1 VARFF
6 IFALVLA
13 PWLNPFSPGPTPA
26 VVPFVFSWFCVAL
39 ALLITSVTD
48 ARRDTIFHSA
58 TLAWL
63 VAACLSALIGVLQYI
78 GSTAWAGVWIDHT
91 GMGEA
96 YGNLRQR
103 NQFATLMN
111 IGLASLLW
119 LSFDFARAK
128 PNQTAANILHWS
140 AKYLVFFCAVL
151 IGFGNASSSS
161 RTGLIQ
167 LGVLSVFT
175 FIWHIDTSPQAIKA
189 SPKVHSWQITVA
201 ALVAYAVAS
210 LVLPWLIGLD
220 PLSSG
225 AFARL
230 RTGDPLCASRTTLW
244 ANVWHLI
251 SLKPWV
257 GWGWGELDYAHFIT
271 LYPGPRFCDIL
282 DNAHNL
288 PLHIA
293 VEFGLPA
300 ALTVCGGVAWLIWW
314 GRPQRKS
321 DPYRRVAWGALAVIG
336 LHSLLEY
343 PLWYG
348 PFQTA
353 ALLCLWQLYR
363 HTPTTSAGFKSVYT
377 QMLQRHHR
385 SLTGLA
391 GLSLIAACAFTAWQ
405 YQLASQI
412 YLPPSERMNAYKEDT
427 LRKISR
433 VSLYQDQVRFAD
445 LTTTDLDPQNAQV
458 VHDLALDMLHF
469 SPESRVVELIIES
482 ASLLG
487 REDEVRYYSVRYQAA
502 FPESYAK
509 WLAAR
514 AKL

>member
-1 VARFF
+1 MARFF

-26 VVPFVFSWFCVAL
+26 VLPFVFSWFCVAL
-39 ALLITSVTD
+39 GLLITSVTD

-63 VAACLSALIGVLQYI
+63 IAACLSALIGVLQYV
-78 GSTAWAGVWIDHT
+78 GATAWAGVWIDHT
-91 GMGEA
+91 NLGEA

-111 IGLASLLW
+111 IGLATLLW
-119 LSFDFARAK
+119 RPSDFSPGK
-128 PNQTAANILHWS
+128 PYQTAVNPLGKS
-140 AKYLVFFCAVL
+140 AQYLLLFCAIL
-151 IGFGNASSSS
+151 IGFGNAASSS
-161 RTGLIQ
+161 RTGLVQ

-175 FIWHIDTSPQAIKA
+175 VIWHFGTRLQAGRTSPSVQ
-189 SPKVHSWQITVA
+189 SWQIALA
-201 ALVAYAVAS
+201 ALVGYTIAS

-230 RTGDPLCASRTTLW
+230 RTGDALCASRTTLW

-251 SLKPWV
+251 TLKPWT
-257 GWGWGELDYAHFIT
+257 GWGWGELDYAHFMT
-271 LYPGPRFCDIL
+271 LYSGPRFCDIL

-288 PLHIA
+288 PMHIA
-293 VEFGLPA
+293 VEFGLPT
-300 ALTVCGGVAWLIWW
+300 ALTLCCAVIWLIWW
-314 GRPQRKS
+314 GRPQRES
-321 DPYRRVAWGALAVIG
+321 DAYRRVGWGVIAVIG

-353 ALLCLWQLYR
+353 ALLCLWQLYWR
-363 HTPTTSAGFKSVYT
+363 NPHNDVNSPSFI
-377 QMLQRHHR
+377 LQRHRR
-385 SLTGLA
+385 SLAGVA
-391 GLSLIAACAFTAWQ
+391 GLSLIAACAFSAWQ

-412 YLPPSERMNAYKEDT
+412 YLPPSERMSAYKDNT
-427 LRKISR
+427 LQKIR
-433 VSLYQDQVRFAD
+433 HVALYQDQVRFAD

-469 SPESRVVELIIES
+469 SPESRVVELVIES
-482 ASLLG
+482 AGLLG
-487 REDEVRYYSVRYQAA
+487 REDEVRYYSPRYQAA

-509 WLAAR
+509 WLASQAEP
-514 AKL
+514 

>member
-1 VARFF
+1 MSRFF

-39 ALLITSVTD
+39 TLLVVSLAD
-48 ARRDTIFHSA
+48 ARRDTIFRSA
-58 TLAWL
+58 ALAWL
-63 VAACLSALIGVLQYI
+63 VAACLSALIGVLQYF
-78 GSTAWAGVWIDHT
+78 GATAWAGVWMDHT
-91 GMGEA
+91 SLGEA

-119 LSFDFARAK
+119 LSSDFARAK
-128 PNQTAANILHWS
+128 PHQTAVNPLHWS
-140 AKYLVFFCAVL
+140 AQYLVFVCAIL
-151 IGFGNASSSS
+151 IGVGNAASSS

-167 LGVLSVFT
+167 LGVLSGFT
-175 FIWHIDTSPQAIKA
+175 FVWHFGITPQARKTSPSVQ
-189 SPKVHSWQITVA
+189 SWRIALA
-201 ALVAYAVAS
+201 ALVGYTIAS

-230 RTGDPLCASRTTLW
+230 RTGDALCASRTTLW

-251 SLKPWV
+251 TVKPWT
-257 GWGWGELDYAHFIT
+257 GWGWGELDYAHFMT

-300 ALTVCGGVAWLIWW
+300 ALTICGGVIWLIWW
-314 GRPQRKS
+314 GRPQRES
-321 DPYRRVAWGALAVIG
+321 DPYRRVAWAVLAVIG

-363 HTPTTSAGFKSVYT
+363 HAPHTSADSQSG
-377 QMLQRHHR
+377 QLQRLQRHRR
-385 SLTGLA
+385 SLSGLA

-412 YLPPSERMNAYKEDT
+412 YLPQSERMTAYKEDT
-427 LRKISR
+427 LQKISQ
-433 VSLYQDQVRFAD
+433 VSLYKDQVRFAD
-445 LTTTDLDPQNAQV
+445 LTTTDLEPQNAQV

-469 SPESRVVELIIES
+469 SPESRVVELVIES

-487 REDEVRYYSVRYQAA
+487 REDEVLYYSLRYQAA
-502 FPESYAK
+502 FPEIYTK